1 LIRRHLAICLIAV
14 LASAQVPS
22 TAVASKPAEQK
33 PSHARWEL
41 KYFYDEDDSSLVL
54 LDLKF
59 PSARRGVA
67 SGTIVQNSRLKNVV
81 VLTSD
86 GGDTWSV
93 VPVNEPG
100 YSLFFLNE
108 SVGWMV
114 APKAIW
120 KTVESGRSWK
130 KIPKTP
136 KLARRVHFLDEMH
149 GYALCGLKSVYTTAD
164 GGTSWTL
171 LPASQEPS
179 AKRDFAAY
187 EAVDFEG
194 SRGLITGWSD
204 LPRQDRRRLPD
215 WMEPDKAKLRREWP
229 TLNIVLETLDGGKNW
244 KTSTVPI
251 FGRISRVDVGANRS
265 LALLEFRNAFE
276 VPSEV
281 ISIDAQSG
289 KSTSVF
295 RKPDRKV
302 TDLLLL
308 PHGPAYLAAIEAVPA
323 MPNSPVPG
331 RLKMI
336 RSHDFTH
343 WEEMEVDYRASGT
356 RAVLAAPDASNVW
369 VATNTGAILK
379 LSPFQNN

>member
-1 LIRRHLAICLIAV
+1 M
-14 LASAQVPS
+14 
-22 TAVASKPAEQK
+22 
-33 PSHARWEL
+33 
-41 KYFYDEDDSSLVL
+41 
-54 LDLKF
+54 
-59 PSARRGVA
+59 
-67 SGTIVQNSRLKNVV
+67 IVQNSRSKNVV

-86 GGDTWSV
+86 GGSTWSI
-93 VPVNEPG
+93 VPVKEPG

-114 APKAIW
+114 TPKAIW

-136 KLARRVHFLDEMH
+136 KLARRVHFLDEMR

-164 GGTSWTL
+164 GGANWTL
-171 LPASQEPS
+171 LPVSQEPS
-179 AKRDFAAY
+179 AKRDYAAY
-187 EAVDFEG
+187 EAIDFEG

-204 LPRQDRRRLPD
+204 LPRREPRELPD

-229 TLNIVLETLDGGKNW
+229 TLNIVLETLDGGKSW
-244 KTSTVPI
+244 KASTAPI
-251 FGRISRVDVGANRS
+251 FGRISRVDAGANRT

-281 ISIDAQSG
+281 ISIDVQTG

-295 RKPDRKV
+295 RKPNRKV

-308 PHGPAYLAAIEAVPA
+308 PGGSAYLAAIEAIPA
-323 MPNSPVPG
+323 LPNSPVPG
-331 RLKMI
+331 RLKKI
-336 RSHDFTH
+336 RSNDFSR

-356 RAVLAAPDASNVW
+356 RAVLAASDDANVW
-369 VATNTGAILK
+369 VATNSGAILK
-379 LSPFQNN
+379 LSTFQNN